1 MSIKITIEFLSLP
14 IVTKAIGS
22 KTLHLNRFQGETVED
37 LVTHL
42 TTKYG
47 KTVRDF
53 LLDENGHLDMQFRIQ
68 LNGAVW
74 IYQDG
79 LDHPLSDGDQVTL
92 MMLVGGG

>member
-1 MSIKITIEFLSLP
+1 MPIRITVEFLSLP
-14 IVTKAIGS
+14 IVAKAIGS

-37 LVTHL
+37 LVIHL

-53 LLDENGHLDMQFRIQ
+53 LLDDDGYFDMQFRIQ
-68 LNGAVW
+68 LNGAMW
-74 IYQDG
+74 IHQDG
-79 LDHPLSDGDQVTL
+79 LDHPLSDGDHVTL